1 MKKVKGLL
9 LFLIISMF
17 LVPNITHAAGNRA
30 FVIGR
35 NYGDGLNTTIDVN
48 NATPILRAMGL
59 GVVQSTDPAI
69 DYMQG

>member
-30 FVIGR
+30 FVI
-35 NYGDGLNTTIDVN
+35 
-48 NATPILRAMGL
+48 
-59 GVVQSTDPAI
+59 
-69 DYMQG
+69 

>member
-35 NYGDGLNTTIDVN
+35 N
-48 NATPILRAMGL
+48 
-59 GVVQSTDPAI
+59 
-69 DYMQG
+69 